1 MMRLRAN
8 NEIFFT
14 HKVDKDSKLNDSY
27 LGDLNIPEGI
37 RVVAVERE
45 DKLIYPRLDF
55 KFKVDDSVI
64 VFTYLDDDDELVKV
78 FGKDVVPEL

>member
-1 MMRLRAN
+1 M
-8 NEIFFT
+8 
-14 HKVDKDSKLNDSY
+14 
-27 LGDLNIPEGI
+27 
-37 RVVAVERE
+37 ERE